1 MNLLKVALRLADKVS
16 KPRIAYAHCDVP
28 CGIYE
33 TDTMRHSVETVKS
46 ITLKLLAL
54 EHPKE
59 GSPVQFLNTAARMVA
74 TKEEFAQKCKTELL
88 ILWTDYFKPE
98 HLQKWPELHEKVWK
112 AAKLCSEVK
121 RSVDMAKVEALEKAV
136 SEIAQIF
143 ADSKK

>member
-1 MNLLKVALRLADKVS
+1 MDFLKAAVRLADKFS

-46 ITLKLLAL
+46 MTLKLLAL

-59 GSPVQFLNTAARMVA
+59 GSPVSFLNAAARMVA
-74 TKEEFAQKCKTELL
+74 IKEEFAQKCKTELL

-98 HLQKWPELHEKVWK
+98 HLQKWPELHDKVWN
-112 AAKLCSEVK
+112 AAKLCSDVK
-121 RSVDMAKVEALEKAV
+121 RGVDLAKVEALDKAV
-136 SEIAQIF
+136 AEIAQMF

>member
-1 MNLLKVALRLADKVS
+1 MNVLKIAARLADRVS
-16 KPRIAYAHCDVP
+16 KPHSAYAHCDVP

-46 ITLKLLAL
+46 MTLKLLAL
-54 EHPKE
+54 EHPKD
-59 GSPVQFLNTAARMVA
+59 GSPVQFLNAAARMVA
-74 TKEEFAQKCKTELL
+74 AKEEFAQKCKEELL

-98 HLQKWPELHEKVWK
+98 HLQKWPELHDKVWK
-112 AAKLCSEVK
+112 AAKLCSDIK
-121 RSVDMAKVEALEKAV
+121 RSVDMQKVEELEKAV